1 MATEGMQ
8 FVGGCSVAEARSRI
22 YIPYIGL
29 ARRCWLYLCTLQSSQ
44 WSRANA
50 PLEVPR
56 KVSFESSPIVE
67 NENSENNDKVSQPV
81 KD

>member
-22 YIPYIGL
+22 NIGL

-67 NENSENNDKVSQPV
+67 NENSEK
-81 KD
+81 